1 MSRSLLLVG
10 ALLVAGG
17 RAAAQADTGP
27 PRPRPPQ
34 RRQTPMTRA
43 DSVRADSARADS
55 ARAAA
60 DSAARDT
67 LERFVPTFGRAIPP
81 GPLPRGTR
89 WRFDADSLVLSDITT
104 LADLLAR
111 IPGVYVARGGWFGA
125 AEVPVYGGQGPLGLE
140 VYWDGIPYLPLGRDS
155 VWLDPARIP
164 LGPLERIDVQVL
176 PSTLRVYLVSARP
189 RSTVPRTEVRISTGG
204 NSIAQYRGGFG
215 KRWPSGMGLA
225 LSADYRNIDG
235 GENNSTTAFN
245 SVDLWLKAEY
255 VRSPRF
261 GIGYQVLS
269 SSWTRAGDG
278 VLVDAWRQRRLDGLF
293 RVFYATRADGLGERI
308 GLNLVR
314 TQISKDSLAPDSGRA
329 HYQAILELTETRS
342 RASVGF
348 TARAQGAGRPLQL
361 EGHVGWQP
369 LPFLTLSADGRRSY
383 YGSKGHG
390 NRAHVAAGLAL
401 PLGFSARAELSRVED
416 FQAPLVADTF
426 QWATDYGAY
435 VRWDR
440 RRITLEA
447 GQLRRDP
454 FKPLGFAAGIA
465 PVASLGP
472 LPRSTYVSAYVAV
485 RPLAGVELSGWYVDP
500 IRGGGDFEPPT
511 HARVSATF
519 FSKFW
524 RVYKSGVFSLRGEV
538 AAESWS
544 RSNLGGRD
552 SLGAQIILRPAT
564 FVETNIELRIADFTA
579 YWMTRNYNA
588 MRSSYVTGLDYPKRA
603 QYYGVAW
610 FFRN

>member
-1 MSRSLLLVG
+1 MPRSLLLAG

-27 PRPRPPQ
+27 PRPRAPQPPLAPV
-34 RRQTPMTRA
+34 T
-43 DSVRADSARADS
+43 RADSARADS
-55 ARAAA
+55 LRA
-60 DSAARDT
+60 DSAAHDT
-67 LERFVPTFGRAIPP
+67 VERFLPTFARAIPP

-89 WRFDADSLVLSDITT
+89 WVFDSDSLVLSDITT

-140 VYWDGIPYLPLGRDS
+140 VYWDGVPYLPLGRDS

-164 LGPLERIDVQVL
+164 LAPVDRVEVQVL
-176 PSTLRVYLVSARP
+176 PSTLRVYLVSGRP
-189 RSTVPRTEVRISTGG
+189 RSTVPRTEVRIGTGA

-215 KRWPSGMGLA
+215 KRWKSGLGLSLA
-225 LSADYRNIDG
+225 ADYRNIDG
-235 GENNSTTAFN
+235 NVGSSTTAFN
-245 SVDLWLKAEY
+245 SVDLWLKVEY
-255 VRSPRF
+255 VPSPHA
-261 GIGYQVLS
+261 GVAYQVLS
-269 SSWTRAGDG
+269 SAWSRGGEGTIVEG
-278 VLVDAWRQRRLDGLF
+278 WRQRRQDGLLRAF
-293 RVFYATRADGLGERI
+293 FTTRTDGLGERVA
-308 GLNLVR
+308 LSLVR
-314 TQISKDSLAPDSGRA
+314 TQITKDSLAADRSL
-329 HYQAILELTETRS
+329 YQAILEVSETRS
-342 RASVGF
+342 RASVEL
-348 TARAQGAGRPLQL
+348 TARAQGAGRPFQL
-361 EGHVGWQP
+361 EGHAAWQP
-369 LPFLTLSADGRRSY
+369 LPLLTLSADGRRSY
-383 YGSKGHG
+383 YGSSGHG
-390 NRAHVAAGLAL
+390 NRAHLAAALAL
-401 PLGFSARAELSRVED
+401 PLGVSLRAEASRVED
-416 FQAPLVADTF
+416 FQAALVPDTF
-426 QWATDYGAY
+426 QWANDFGAY

-440 RRITLEA
+440 RRVTLEA
-447 GQLRRDP
+447 GQVRRDP

-472 LPRSTYVSAYVAV
+472 LPRSTYVSAYLAV
-485 RPLAGVELSGWYVDP
+485 RPLSGIELSGWYFDP

-538 AAESWS
+538 AGESWS

-552 SLGAQIILRPAT
+552 SLGVQIPLRPAT
-564 FVETNIELRIADFTA
+564 FVTTNIELRIAEFTA

-588 MRSSYVTGLDYPKRA
+588 MRGSYVTGLGYPKRV
-603 QYYGVAW
+603 QYYGVSW